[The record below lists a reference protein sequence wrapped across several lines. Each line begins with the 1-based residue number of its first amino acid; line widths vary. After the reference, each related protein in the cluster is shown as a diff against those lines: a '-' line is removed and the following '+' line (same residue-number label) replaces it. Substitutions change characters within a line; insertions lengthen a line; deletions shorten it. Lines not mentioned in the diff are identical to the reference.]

1 MLRIICWLLCDSSN
15 VSVPEEFLDP
25 ITQEVMMLPMLLP
38 SGVSVD
44 NTTLEEH
51 QKTEAT
57 WGRPPNDPFTG
68 VPFTSSSQPL
78 PNPQL
83 KSRIDQFLL
92 QEGMM
97 GRNGMLGRNGEGEN
111 LQTSRLVASKVGEQA
126 QKSSCQSKA
135 SLNRSVDNR
144 NTNRM
149 TSSKLEQS
157 SNNVYEASKCLASD
171 SKPVLAQRNKRNPNR
186 EVTEE
191 GTSMNHQLPPTKRQK
206 ERNDAREYK
215 FCTLDIL
222 KDISVFVDCC
232 LTFILTS
239 VPSGSSHEQ
248 RLSASLDE
256 ALLSALQ
263 GRPSFTSNLSVHSK
277 PSNTL
282 QNAETAVTVAT
293 PKGTN
298 EAKIVTVPAPWLIE
312 SWGKQP

>member
-1 MLRIICWLLCDSSN
+1 MLRIICWLLCDCSN
-15 VSVPEEFLDP
+15 VSIPEEFLDP

-51 QKTEAT
+51 QKREAT

-83 KSRIDQFLL
+83 KTRIDQFLL

-111 LQTSRLVASKVGEQA
+111 LQTSRLVASKVGEQ
-126 QKSSCQSKA
+126 KSSCQSKA
-135 SLNRSVDNR
+135 SPNRCVDNR
-144 NTNRM
+144 NTNRT

-157 SNNVYEASKCLASD
+157 SNNVYEASECLASD

-186 EVTEE
+186 GVTEE
-191 GTSMNHQLPPTKRQK
+191 GTSKNHQLPQTKRQ
-206 ERNDAREYK
+206 RNDACECK
-215 FCTLDIL
+215 FCTINIL
-222 KDISVFVDCC
+222 KDMSVFVDCC
-232 LTFILTS
+232 LKFILTS

-256 ALLSALQ
+256 ALFSALQ
-263 GRPSFTSNLSVHSK
+263 GRPSFTSNLSVLSK
-277 PSNTL
+277 PSNPSP
-282 QNAETAVTVAT
+282 NAETAVTAAT
-293 PKGTN
+293 PIGTN
-298 EAKIVTVPAPWLIE
+298 EAKIVTVRAPWLIE